1 LHSFIF
7 HIGVYELLCLG
18 ALFSALTVA
27 LLLAV
32 AGKQAPAAALWLSPS
47 LVVMA
52 LHLAQLPVDLSLAL
66 GPLLY
71 FFTRKIV
78 RPEQI
83 LRSKDWAHFSVV
95 LLHPLVPAW
104 LVPVFLLVYL
114 YLSYRVIQQ
123 FYDGM
128 QPVSMDRPRFMF
140 RRLET
145 FLYLLTFSALLWL
158 FSDVFAVACA
168 TILIVMAAQVILKPG
183 AIIAKPQPNRI
194 DDDLREKSR
203 SLKGTVKE
211 QRLYEDPNLTLP
223 SLAAELAIPVHEL
236 SRIIN
241 LGLKKNFNDFINEL
255 RVQEVSRKMQ
265 QPAYDQLTLLGI
277 AYESGFNSKTTFNRV
292 FREFTGKSA
301 AEYKNEL
308 EKQRPSYNPGLP
320 QRLQPVLLHPESP
333 PNRAYGIFKRNFM
346 IRNYI
351 KTAWRGLLRNKSQ
364 SIINTSGLA
373 VGLACSLLILLWVQ
387 NEYST
392 DAFFAGSERLFKVYK
407 SDFYNKTETGSYEMP
422 GILADE
428 LKRSY
433 PDIQYATNMGFGET
447 STFQAGDKVVKMNGN
462 SAGVDFFKMFSYRL
476 LAGTAQT
483 ALNSPSSIAIS
494 KKMAGIFYGS
504 PEQAIGQM
512 IRYQNRK
519 SFKVSAVFDDLPAN
533 SSQSFDFLLNWDTFL
548 ENNSWAK
555 EMGNNGPN
563 AYVMLRPQASATA
576 VNTKIDRF
584 FDLYWHI
591 DRKKA
596 IAYTDLA
603 LQPYADAYLNNNI
616 QSGKPD
622 GGRVRYVRLFSIIA
636 VFILLIACINFM
648 NLMTARS
655 VKRAKE
661 VGVRKAIGAL
671 RPALI
676 GQFISEALIVTALA
690 VVLALPLILLA
701 RPWFNE
707 LVQKQI
713 GLPFGRPLFW
723 LELLGIT
730 MITGLLSGLYP
741 ALFLSAFKP
750 VRVLKSTIKLDSGTL
765 LLRKGLVIFQFVLS
779 VLLITGTVIV
789 SRQMRYMESKDLGY
803 SRENVVYMPV
813 EGELDAKYAVFKN
826 ELLNQPGI
834 QTVSRINMAPIDIYG
849 SSAAVD
855 WIGHDPKMNTQFTHA
870 VIGYDY
876 FKTMKLTLLS
886 GHEFAAD
893 DPADTSGY
901 ILNETAVKL
910 TGYKHPV
917 GQTFTWLGKKRMIV
931 GVVKDFHFHSLHETV
946 SPMVLA
952 SGEYQQGGV
961 ILIRTQPGKIQTALT
976 EIQQLS
982 KQLNPA
988 FPPVIYF
995 TDQEYAHLYQN
1006 DQIINRLADTFSLLA
1021 IFISC
1026 LGLLG
1031 LVLFTAEQRFKE
1043 IGIRKVLGAGVN
1055 TLFVLLSREFILLII
1070 IAIAIAMPLAWYATN
1085 GFLQGFAYRAPLQW
1099 WVFALSAG
1107 VIIFIALITISF
1119 QIIKVALV
1127 NPVKSLRSE

>member
-1 LHSFIF
+1 MHSYIF
-7 HIGVYELLCLG
+7 HIAVYDLFCLAAIFSTLTLAILLG
-18 ALFSALTVA
+18 F
-27 LLLAV
+27 
-32 AGKQAPAAALWLSPS
+32 AGKQSPVAALWLSLA
-47 LVVMA
+47 LVVWS
-52 LHLAQLPVDLSLAL
+52 LHLAQLSVDFWLAL
-66 GPLLY
+66 GPLIY
-71 FFTRKIV
+71 FFTCKTV
-78 RPEQI
+78 RPEQPF
-83 LRSKDWAHFSVV
+83 RRMDWAHFTIVFLSP
-95 LLHPLVPAW
+95 LLPGW
-104 LVPVFLLVYL
+104 LVSVSILVYL
-114 YLSYRVIQQ
+114 YLSHRVIQQ
-123 FYDGM
+123 FYDRM
-128 QPVSMDRPRFMF
+128 QPIWMDRSHLAF
-140 RRLET
+140 RRLEA
-145 FLYLLTFSALLWL
+145 FLFLLAFSVLLAL
-158 FSDVFAVACA
+158 FSPVFLLASAAV
-168 TILIVMAAQVILKPG
+168 LIVMAAQLILKPG
-183 AIIAKPQPNRI
+183 IFTATAQPKMIAA
-194 DDDLREKSR
+194 DLREKSR
-203 SLKGTVKE
+203 WLKQTVKE
-211 QRLYEDPNLTLP
+211 RRLHEDPELTLP
-223 SLAAELAIPVHEL
+223 SLAAKLTVPVHEL

-255 RVQEVSRKMQ
+255 RVQEVSRKMR

-292 FREFTGKSA
+292 FRELTGKSA
-301 AEYKNEL
+301 AEYKSEL
-308 EKQRPSYNPGLP
+308 DKQRPSYNTGLP
-320 QRLQPVLLHPESP
+320 QRQQPVSLRSE
-333 PNRAYGIFKRNFM
+333 IKRNFM

-351 KTAWRGLLRNKSQ
+351 KTAWRGLLRNKAQ
-364 SIINTSGLA
+364 SIINISGLA
-373 VGLACSLLILLWVQ
+373 VGLACSLLILVWVQ

-392 DAFFAGSERLFKVYK
+392 DAFFAGSARLFKVYK
-407 SDFYNKTETGSYEMP
+407 SDFYNHTETGSYEMP

-428 LKRSY
+428 LKRSF
-433 PDIQYATNMGFGET
+433 PDIQYATNMGFGEN
-447 STFQAGDKVVKMNGN
+447 STFRAGDKVVKMTGN
-462 SAGVDFFKMFSYRL
+462 SAGADFFKVFSYRL

-494 KKMAGIFYGS
+494 RKMAGIFFGS

-519 SFKVSAVFDDLPAN
+519 DFKVSAVFDDLPAN

-548 ENNSWAK
+548 ENNTWAK

-563 AYVMLRPQASATA
+563 AYVMLRPQASAAA
-576 VNTKIDRF
+576 VNTKIARF

-596 IAYTDLA
+596 IGYTDLA

-622 GGRVRYVRLFSIIA
+622 GGRIRYVHLFSITG
-636 VFILLIACINFM
+636 VFILLIACVNFM

-676 GQFISEALIVTALA
+676 SQFIWEALIVTALA
-690 VVLALPLILLA
+690 VALALPLLWLA
-701 RPWFNE
+701 RPWFNG

-713 GLPFGRPLFW
+713 ALPFGQPLFW

-730 MITGLLSGLYP
+730 VVTGLLSGFYP
-741 ALFLSAFKP
+741 ALILSAFKP
-750 VRVLKSTIKLDSGTL
+750 VKVLKSTIKLDTGTL
-765 LLRKGLVIFQFVLS
+765 LLRKGLVVFQFVLA

-789 SRQMRYMESKDLGY
+789 SRQMRFMASKDLGY
-803 SRENVVYMPV
+803 SRENVVYLPV

-834 QTVSRINMAPIDIYG
+834 QAVSRINMPPVDIYG

-870 VIGYDY
+870 TISYDY
-876 FKTMKLTLLS
+876 FKTMKLTLLA
-886 GHEFAAD
+886 GHEFVAD
-893 DPADTSGY
+893 NPADTSGY
-901 ILNETAVKL
+901 ILNETAVRL
-910 TGYKHPV
+910 IGYKHPV
-917 GQTFTWLGKKRMIV
+917 GQPFTWLGKKRMIV

-946 SPMVLA
+946 GPMVLA
-952 SGEYQQGGV
+952 AGENQHGGV
-961 ILIRTQPGKIQTALT
+961 ILIRTQPGKTPTALA
-976 EIQQLS
+976 EIQRLS

-988 FPPVIYF
+988 FPPAIYF

-1006 DQIINRLADTFSLLA
+1006 DQIINRLADTFALLA

-1031 LVLFTAEQRFKE
+1031 LAMFTAEQRFKE

-1055 TLFVLLSREFILLII
+1055 TLFVLLSREFIVLIV

-1099 WVFALSAG
+1099 WVFALSAA
-1107 VIIFIALITISF
+1107 VIILIALITVSF
-1119 QIIKVALV
+1119 QIIKVALA

>member
-1 LHSFIF
+1 MHSFIF
-7 HIGVYELLCLG
+7 HIGVYDLLGL
-18 ALFSALTVA
+18 AAIVSALTLA
-27 LLLAV
+27 LLLVFAR
-32 AGKQAPAAALWLSPS
+32 KQVPAAGLWLSAA
-47 LVVMA
+47 LVVVA
-52 LHLAQLPVDLSLAL
+52 LHLAQLSVNLSLTL

-71 FFTRKIV
+71 FFTRKTV
-78 RPEQI
+78 RPEQ
-83 LRSKDWAHFSVV
+83 LFRSKDWAHFGVV
-95 LLHPLVPAW
+95 FISPLVPAW
-104 LVPVFLLVYL
+104 LVSVSILVYL
-114 YLSYRVIQQ
+114 YLSHRAVQQ
-123 FYDGM
+123 FYNRM
-128 QPVSMDRPRFMF
+128 QPILMDRPRFAF

-145 FLYLLTFSALLWL
+145 FLYLFAFSVLLWL
-158 FSDVFAVACA
+158 FSEAFVVTSAAV
-168 TILIVMAAQVILKPG
+168 LVVMAAQVIVKPG
-183 AIIAKPQPNRI
+183 AVIATPQPNRNR
-194 DDDLREKSR
+194 DDLREKGR
-203 SLKGTVKE
+203 WLKQTVKE
-211 QRLYEDPNLTLP
+211 RRLYEDPELNLP
-223 SLAAELAIPVHEL
+223 ALAAELTVPVHEL

-255 RVQEVSRKMQ
+255 RVQEVSRKMR

-292 FREFTGKSA
+292 FRAVTRKSA

-308 EKQRPSYNPGLP
+308 EKQRPGYNPGLP
-320 QRLQPVLLHPESP
+320 QRLKQVSLRSE
-333 PNRAYGIFKRNFM
+333 IKRYFM

-364 SIINTSGLA
+364 SVINISGLA

-407 SDFYNKTETGSYEMP
+407 SDFYNKAETGSYEMP

-433 PDIQYATNMGFGET
+433 PDIQYATNMGFVET
-447 STFQAGDKVVKMNGN
+447 STFQTGDKVVKMIGN
-462 SAGVDFFKMFSYRL
+462 SAGADFFNMFSYRL

-494 KKMAGIFYGS
+494 RKMAGIFYGS

-519 SFKVSAVFDDLPAN
+519 NFKVSAVFDDLPPN
-533 SSQSFDFLLNWDTFL
+533 VSQSFDFLLNWDTFL
-548 ENNSWAK
+548 ENNPWAK

-563 AYVMLRPQASATA
+563 AYVMLRQQANAEA
-576 VNTKIDRF
+576 VNAKIARF

-591 DRKKA
+591 NRKTA

-616 QSGKPD
+616 QNGKPD
-622 GGRVRYVRLFSIIA
+622 GGRIRYVRLFSLIA

-655 VKRAKE
+655 IKRAKE

-671 RPALI
+671 RPALVS
-676 GQFISEALIVTALA
+676 QFIWEALIVTALA
-690 VVLALPLILLA
+690 VALALPLLMLA
-701 RPWFNE
+701 RPWFNG

-713 GLPFGRPLFW
+713 GLPFGQPLFW
-723 LELLGIT
+723 LQLLGIT
-730 MITGLLSGLYP
+730 VVTGLLSGLYP

-750 VRVLKSTIKLDSGTL
+750 VKVLKSTIKLDTGTL
-765 LLRKGLVIFQFVLS
+765 LLRKGLVVFQFILA
-779 VLLITGTVIV
+779 VLLITSTVIV

-803 SRENVVYMPV
+803 SRENVVYLPV

-834 QTVSRINMAPIDIYG
+834 QAVSRINMAPVDIYG

-855 WIGHDPKMNTQFTHA
+855 WIGHDQTMNTLFTHA
-870 VIGYDY
+870 AIGYDY

-917 GQTFTWLGKKRMIV
+917 GQPFTWLGKKRMIV

-952 SGEYQQGGV
+952 SGENQKGGV
-961 ILIRTQPGKIQTALT
+961 ILIRIQPGKTPIVLA

-982 KQLNPA
+982 KRLNPA

-995 TDQEYAHLYQN
+995 TDQLYAHLYQN
-1006 DQIINRLADTFSLLA
+1006 DQIINRLADTFAILA

-1031 LVLFTAEQRFKE
+1031 LVMFSAEQRFKE

-1055 TLFVLLSREFILLII
+1055 TLFILLSREFIVLIV

-1085 GFLQGFAYRAPLQW
+1085 GFLQSFAYRVPLQW
-1099 WVFALSAG
+1099 WLFALSAG

-1119 QIIKVALV
+1119 QIIKVALA

>member
-1 LHSFIF
+1 LNSYIF
-7 HIGVYELLCLG
+7 HINVNDLLSL
-18 ALFSALTVA
+18 AAIFSALTLA
-27 LLLAV
+27 LLLGFAR
-32 AGKQAPAAALWLSPS
+32 KQSPTAALSLSLA
-47 LVVMA
+47 LVVIA
-52 LHLAQLPVDLSLAL
+52 LHLARLPVDLSLTL
-66 GPLLY
+66 GPLIY
-71 FFTRKIV
+71 FFIRKTV
-78 RPEQI
+78 RPEQPF
-83 LRSKDWAHFSVV
+83 RRKDWAHFSVV
-95 LLHPLVPAW
+95 LISPLGPGW
-104 LVPVFLLVYL
+104 LVSLSILVYL

-123 FYDGM
+123 FYDRM
-128 QPVSMDRPRFMF
+128 QPVWMDRPRLAF

-145 FLYLLTFSALLWL
+145 SLYFLAFSVLSGL
-158 FSDVFAVACA
+158 FNDAFTLVTAAV
-168 TILIVMAAQVILKPG
+168 LSVMAARVILKPEVFT
-183 AIIAKPQPNRI
+183 ATAKPKMMAA
-194 DDDLREKSR
+194 DLREKSR
-203 SLKGTVKE
+203 WLKQTVKE
-211 QRLYEDPNLTLP
+211 RRIYEDPELTLP
-223 SLAAELAIPVHEL
+223 SLAAKLTVPVHEL

-241 LGLKKNFNDFINEL
+241 LGLQKNFNDFINEL
-255 RVQEVSRKMQ
+255 RVQEVARKMR

-292 FREFTGKSA
+292 FREMTGKSA
-301 AEYKNEL
+301 AEYKGEL
-308 EKQRPSYNPGLP
+308 EKQRPSYNPGLQ
-320 QRLQPVLLHPESP
+320 QRLQPVSLRSE
-333 PNRAYGIFKRNFM
+333 IKRNFM

-364 SIINTSGLA
+364 SIINISGLA
-373 VGLACSLLILLWVQ
+373 VGLACSLLMLLWVQ
-387 NEYST
+387 HEYST
-392 DAFFAGSERLFKVYK
+392 DAFFAGSERLFKVYA
-407 SDFYNKTETGSYEMP
+407 SNFYNHTETGSYEMS

-428 LKRSY
+428 LKRTY

-447 STFQAGDKVVKMNGN
+447 STFQAGDKVVKMTGN
-462 SAGVDFFKMFSYRL
+462 SAGADFFKLFSYRL
-476 LAGTAQT
+476 LAGTAQI

-504 PEQAIGQM
+504 PEQAIGQV

-519 SFKVSAVFDDLPAN
+519 NFKVTAVFDDLPAN

-548 ENNSWAK
+548 ENNPWAK

-563 AYVMLRPQASATA
+563 AYVMLRPQASAAA
-576 VNTKIDRF
+576 VNTKIARF
-584 FDLYWHI
+584 FDLYFHI

-596 IAYTDLA
+596 IGYTDLA

-622 GGRVRYVRLFSIIA
+622 GGRIRYVRLFSIVA

-676 GQFISEALIVTALA
+676 SQFMWEALIVTALA
-690 VVLALPLILLA
+690 VALALPLLLLA

-713 GLPFGRPLFW
+713 SLPFGQPLFW

-730 MITGLLSGLYP
+730 MLTGLLSGLYP

-750 VRVLKSTIKLDSGTL
+750 VRVLKTTIKLEGSTL
-765 LLRKGLVIFQFVLS
+765 LLRKGLVVFQFVLS

-803 SRENVVYMPV
+803 SRENVVYLPI

-834 QTVSRINMAPIDIYG
+834 QAVSRINMPPVDIYG

-855 WIGHDPKMNTQFTHA
+855 WIGHDPKMNIMFTHA
-870 VIGYDY
+870 AIGYDY
-876 FKTMKLTLLS
+876 FKTMKLTLLA

-893 DPADTSGY
+893 DLADTSGY

-910 TGYKHPV
+910 TGYKNPV
-917 GQTFTWLGKKRMIV
+917 GKPFTWLGKKRPIV

-946 SPMVLA
+946 GPMVLA
-952 SGEYQQGGV
+952 AGENQQGGV
-961 ILIRTQPGKIQTALT
+961 ILIRTQSGKTPVALA

-982 KQLNPA
+982 QQLNPA

-1006 DQIINRLADTFSLLA
+1006 DQIINRLADTFALLA

-1031 LVLFTAEQRFKE
+1031 LAMFTAEQRFKE

-1055 TLFVLLSREFILLII
+1055 TLFVLLSREFIVLIV

-1085 GFLQGFAYRAPLQW
+1085 GFLQGFAYRAPLSW

-1107 VIIFIALITISF
+1107 VILLIALITVSF
-1119 QIIKVALV
+1119 QIIKVALI